1 MPSTTS
7 SLFHRAF
14 RHAGSY
20 FVIHNSHL
28 CAFPVHAS
36 LIWHYHLCVQV
47 CPCLVVQWCPLC
59 KPSVFS
65 YWCVLCKLLIDYCVV
80 CQLRVCVEWTLL
92 VCKLFVCVWCLSFQ
106 CVHIS
111 VEQVVCCR
119 LTPLQLALYKS
130 FVASQVS
137 DPQQEEE
144 LKVTGSALSSITQ
157 LKKLCNR
164 RRTVLL
170 FMFYLCVCVPFF
182 LSLWLPFFVLFSLS
196 FFLSVI

>member
-1 MPSTTS
+1 MC
-7 SLFHRAF
+7 
-14 RHAGSY
+14 G
-20 FVIHNSHL
+20 V
-28 CAFPVHAS
+28 
-36 LIWHYHLCVQV
+36 
-47 CPCLVVQWCPLC
+47 
-59 KPSVFS
+59 
-65 YWCVLCKLLIDYCVV
+65 
-80 CQLRVCVEWTLL
+80 
-92 VCKLFVCVWCLSFQ
+92 LSFQ

-137 DPQQEEE
+137 DTQQEEE

-170 FMFYLCVCVPFF
+170 FVCVCVCAPFF

-196 FFLSVI
+196 FFCQSSRHFFFLPSTLCVCVCGFFFSSLVLHNFFFFRLLF

>member
-1 MPSTTS
+1 MLAHSLSSTT
-7 SLFHRAF
+7 AI
-14 RHAGSY
+14 
-20 FVIHNSHL
+20 FVSL

-36 LIWHYHLCVQV
+36 LIWHYHLRVQV
-47 CPCLVVQWCPLC
+47 CPRLMVQWCPLC

-65 YWCVLCKLLIDYCVV
+65 YWCVLCRLLIDC
-80 CQLRVCVEWTLL
+80 CVECTLF
-92 VCKLFVCVWCLSFQ
+92 VCKLFVCVWCLNWCVWCLSFQ

-137 DPQQEEE
+137 DTQQQEE

-170 FMFYLCVCVPFF
+170 FMFYLCVCVCALLPVSLAPFLCF
-182 LSLWLPFFVLFSLS
+182 VQPF